1 MKRTLVL
8 IILVVS
14 IFTMVNPLVQGQ
26 DQEFSPVSSEIPVQ
40 EFVDSGEQKEVTVRF
55 DRELS
60 QAEIEFYEMNGINFG
75 DTLQHVGSVYLA
87 KVSDVALEHLQND
100 PSLESVEP
108 LHNPK
113 YQMPR
118 DISVPGTE
126 TYADLAWD
134 MQDYYG
140 LNLTGKDILIADLD
154 TGIQWRHPDFFF
166 ADGGTFSWL
175 DVVASSPWLFVNGTD
190 GIDLNSNFII
200 SANETLYSIDVDG
213 DGNFNCD
220 VDWIYLDNGTTIG
233 SIDDGD
239 TFFVVDDINSDTQ
252 LNSGENLIALKT
264 PKTKYLVHKNGG
276 FTQVWERGVNL
287 TSSTFYDTDGHGT
300 GVAGILNGGQLGY
313 RKYVGV
319 APDAEVM
326 AINIF
331 GTDGLTVEE
340 GLIWA
345 RDHGA
350 DVILI
355 EVGSWTYEFL
365 DGSSN
370 VEMIIDTLT
379 ASGIPAPAS
388 GK

>member
-1 MKRTLVL
+1 MKRTLIL

-14 IFTMVNPLVQGQ
+14 IFTMVNPIAQDQ

-40 EFVDSGEQKEVTVRF
+40 EFVDSGEQKDVTVRF

-60 QAEIEFYEMNGINFG
+60 QVEIEFYKMNGINFG

-126 TYADLAWD
+126 TYTDLAWD

-175 DVVASSPWLFVNGTD
+175 DVVASPPWLFINGTD

-239 TFFVVDDINSDTQ
+239 TFFVVDDDGDNQ
-252 LNSGENLIALKT
+252 LNSGRI
-264 PKTKYLVHKNGG
+264 
-276 FTQVWERGVNL
+276 
-287 TSSTFYDTDGHGT
+287 
-300 GVAGILNGGQLGY
+300 
-313 RKYVGV
+313 
-319 APDAEVM
+319 
-326 AINIF
+326 
-331 GTDGLTVEE
+331 
-340 GLIWA
+340 
-345 RDHGA
+345 
-350 DVILI
+350 
-355 EVGSWTYEFL
+355 
-365 DGSSN
+365 
-370 VEMIIDTLT
+370 
-379 ASGIPAPAS
+379 
-388 GK
+388 